1 MSNAQRERPY
11 MRVEMKCLYFG
22 KLLLEIMKMKCFIF
36 VLKASC
42 HWRCTE
48 ISTYSAT
55 LTRWHWQTTE
65 KQPQLWCS
73 QCIHFCHSRFSHAG
87 AGNIGSGKYILIWHW
102 AKFSCPF
109 WHFKRCVF
117 VPKVSDNISTFFP
130 FFVYFFA
137 VNVMTLTM
145 TCNNIIIFTFSHN
158 VIYLF
163 IRSHRIWWELI
174 ALISLLKYE

>member
-1 MSNAQRERPY
+1 

-55 LTRWHWQTTE
+55 LTQWHWQTTE

-73 QCIHFCHSRFSHAG
+73 QCIRFCHSCFNHG

-109 WHFKRCVF
+109 WHFKRCFF
-117 VPKVSDNISTFFP
+117 VPKVSDNISTFFL
-130 FFVYFFA
+130 FFFFYCYDNDNWH
-137 VNVMTLTM
+137 VIILSFLLLVMM
-145 TCNNIIIFTFSHN
+145 
-158 VIYLF
+158 LF
-163 IRSHRIWWELI
+163 I
-174 ALISLLKYE
+174 Y